1 MVLDGTLL
9 ALYAAVLG
17 LLVGSFLNVLI
28 HRIPRQLSFV
38 VARSRCTY
46 CGAAIKARDN
56 VPILSYLLLRGRCRA
71 CGAPISLRY
80 PAVEALTALAFVACT
95 LRFGGSAATAVA
107 ALFCALLIAL
117 ALIDAEHFLLPDILT
132 LPGILLGLA
141 LQPLFPTVFFLD
153 ALLGTILGAGILILV
168 INFWYWLRHEEGMGL
183 GDVNMLAMVGAFLGW
198 QGMLVTLVTASLLG
212 ALVGVTLIAVRRMGV
227 KSRLPFGVFL
237 AVGAAVALLWGNDL
251 VSTYRGL
258 L

>member
-1 MVLDGTLL
+1 
-9 ALYAAVLG
+9 
-17 LLVGSFLNVLI
+17 
-28 HRIPRQLSFV
+28 
-38 VARSRCTY
+38 
-46 CGAAIKARDN
+46 AIEARDN